1 MFKFDILSKAA
12 DAALEFLKENNGIYE
27 YKFTHPANGED
38 VTLITHI
45 KCINCF
51 TVWNHSIDFDRQLYP
66 EWYSS
71 KCISS
76 VLKGLPCHTVS
87 GQDGNNALT
96 VAVSDAKNRIEIKT
110 GVHEEEATLTC
121 KILFHIPD
129 KDGIYESIIRL
140 DTRNIP
146 FYDAVYDVSQ
156 WWNELGFVCAY
167 VPEAA
172 KVPMY
177 SSWYSFHQNLS
188 YDEIIDE
195 CRLAKKMGM
204 ETIILDDGWQTED
217 VHRGYAYCGDWEPAF
232 SKVGDIKALVK
243 EIHSMDM
250 KIMLWYNI
258 AFMGKYA
265 KMHKAF
271 KGMYLGEMVRE
282 RCTLD
287 PRYKKVRTYLT
298 DMFCDAVEN
307 WELDG
312 LKIDFVDS
320 FIRSEED
327 IITKDMD
334 YPVLEDAVEEL
345 LKGIKIRLT
354 EINPEILIEFRQNYV
369 GPIARQYGNIFRVAD
384 CPNDAIRNRIG
395 VVDLRLTSDKTAIH
409 SDMLMWNYDEDVTLA
424 AKQIINILFSVPQI
438 SVRIEKLNDEH
449 YKMLEYYLSF
459 WSKYKDLL
467 INTKII
473 PQNQDGNFSRVI
485 SKKNNQ
491 ELSVCYGENT
501 LTIEN
506 TDEYIA
512 VNGTS
517 KTEFFVNS
525 KISGS
530 YTVYNCMGE
539 IIENKKL
546 KEGLMLI
553 KVPVSG
559 TVVFNKEA

>member
-1 MFKFDILSKAA
+1 
-12 DAALEFLKENNGIYE
+12 
-27 YKFTHPANGED
+27 
-38 VTLITHI
+38 
-45 KCINCF
+45 
-51 TVWNHSIDFDRQLYP
+51 
-66 EWYSS
+66 
-71 KCISS
+71 
-76 VLKGLPCHTVS
+76 
-87 GQDGNNALT
+87 
-96 VAVSDAKNRIEIKT
+96 
-110 GVHEEEATLTC
+110 
-121 KILFHIPD
+121 
-129 KDGIYESIIRL
+129 
-140 DTRNIP
+140 
-146 FYDAVYDVSQ
+146 
-156 WWNELGFVCAY
+156 
-167 VPEAA
+167 
-172 KVPMY
+172 
-177 SSWYSFHQNLS
+177 
-188 YDEIIDE
+188 
-195 CRLAKKMGM
+195 
-204 ETIILDDGWQTED
+204 
-217 VHRGYAYCGDWEPAF
+217 
-232 SKVGDIKALVK
+232 
-243 EIHSMDM
+243 
-250 KIMLWYNI
+250 
-258 AFMGKYA
+258 
-265 KMHKAF
+265 
-271 KGMYLGEMVRE
+271 
-282 RCTLD
+282 
-287 PRYKKVRTYLT
+287 
-298 DMFCDAVEN
+298 
-307 WELDG
+307 
-312 LKIDFVDS
+312 
-320 FIRSEED
+320 
-327 IITKDMD
+327 MD

-459 WSKYKDLL
+459 WRKYKDLL

-473 PQNQDGNFSRVI
+473 PQNQDSNFARVI
-485 SKKNNQ
+485 SKNNNQ
-491 ELSVCYGENT
+491 ELSVCYSENN

-506 TDEYIA
+506 IDEYIA